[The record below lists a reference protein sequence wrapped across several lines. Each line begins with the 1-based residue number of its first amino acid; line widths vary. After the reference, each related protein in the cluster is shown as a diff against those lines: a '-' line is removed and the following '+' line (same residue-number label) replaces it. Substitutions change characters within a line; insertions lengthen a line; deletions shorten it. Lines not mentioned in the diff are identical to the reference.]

1 MTTSTGASIFT
12 NRFFYLECTSLSL
25 IVFGFRKATLGDNV
39 ECYEAWMVLEHVYGR
54 SSQDFLQLI
63 ECWMGNKCYTIINF
77 FVLNLKRNSSL

>member
-39 ECYEAWMVLEHVYGR
+39 EFYEAWMVLEHVYWALFTR
-54 SSQDFLQLI
+54 FL
-63 ECWMGNKCYTIINF
+63 TID
-77 FVLNLKRNSSL
+77 